1 MPSVL
6 MGGASKYAL
15 IFLAFWHIFSTLS
28 HPFSCFNDFCNQ
40 FALFLSIYSP
50 INNHLLTLHYA
61 HYSPNFLKTAL
72 SFTLSPL
79 LFYIAKHRPFSPSPP
94 LLFLNLNKIIRIC
107 SYNGYYKDRDRDINS
122 ALTHFPDSP
131 INFNIK
137 HKSKPFSCSLLY

>member
-1 MPSVL
+1 

-28 HPFSCFNDFCNQ
+28 HLSSCFNDFCNQ

-72 SFTLSPL
+72 PFTLSPL
-79 LFYIAKHRPFSPSPP
+79 LFYLAKHRPFSPLPP

-107 SYNGYYKDRDRDINS
+107 SYNGYYKDRDINS

-137 HKSKPFSCSLLY
+137 HKSKPFSCFLPY